1 VTTRFGNV
9 LGSNGSVIPR
19 FRAQIAA
26 GGPVTV
32 THPDINRFFMSIP
45 EACRLVMEAAT
56 LTTGNQ
62 IFVFDMGKSVK
73 IADMAR
79 NMIRLSGLTPDKDIQ
94 IVYTGLRPGEK
105 LYEEVLSNDENTLPT
120 THELI
125 RIAKVREYDYTQIA
139 NITEELRRLS
149 DAVDIPSTIRLMKT
163 TVPEFISNNSVY
175 EQYDKK

>member
-1 VTTRFGNV
+1 
-9 LGSNGSVIPR
+9 
-19 FRAQIAA
+19 
-26 GGPVTV
+26 
-32 THPDINRFFMSIP
+32 
-45 EACRLVMEAAT
+45 
-56 LTTGNQ
+56 
-62 IFVFDMGKSVK
+62 MGKSVK